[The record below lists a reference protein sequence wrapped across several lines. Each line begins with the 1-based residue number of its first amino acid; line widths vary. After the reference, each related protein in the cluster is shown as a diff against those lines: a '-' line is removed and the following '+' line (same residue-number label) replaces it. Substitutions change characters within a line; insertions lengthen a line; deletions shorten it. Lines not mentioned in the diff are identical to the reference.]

1 MTNLVGHFMIMRN
14 STEEPVASLSEL
26 LDSGLAPLVGEL
38 PRIVG
43 VEPLLAFPSAVLMMT
58 FLSFFIGVFL
68 QLMWEELPITEP
80 L

>member
-1 MTNLVGHFMIMRN
+1 MVVRSWAPTSEIEVPL
-14 STEEPVASLSEL
+14 PVLQQN
-26 LDSGLAPLVGEL
+26 LAPLLGDL

-43 VEPLLAFPSAVLMMT
+43 LDPIYAFPSALLLMT

-68 QLMWEELPITEP
+68 QLLWEELPITEP